1 MKNFF
6 YLNQLNHLANK
17 ENSKHVPIEN
27 IKHVVLHQNKNTSEA
42 ELVQIRI
49 RKLSLS
55 AQVIANIGK
64 ATRGQSRE
72 WLWYKVRSGR

>member
-1 MKNFF
+1 MWCC
-6 YLNQLNHLANK
+6 
-17 ENSKHVPIEN
+17 
-27 IKHVVLHQNKNTSEA
+27 IKIKSTSEA

>member
-1 MKNFF
+1 MWCC
-6 YLNQLNHLANK
+6 
-17 ENSKHVPIEN
+17 
-27 IKHVVLHQNKNTSEA
+27 IKIKNTSEA

-72 WLWYKVRSGR
+72 WLWYKVGSGR